1 MKLKRYGNYIIIFGI
16 LLMIAGGIFIL
27 QSMSLMGPPTSFMYK
42 NSDWTG
48 YGFIIIITG
57 IIMVIFGIIIT
68 SSTGTNNR

>member
-16 LLMIAGGIFIL
+16 LLITAGSIFIL
-27 QSMSLMGPPTSFMYK
+27 QSISLMGPASSFMYK